1 MDEIVSHSV
10 HTNDP
15 GEDMARKVKCE
26 SCGSPAEGFFCVD
39 CHTILPFSKET
50 DYFTMMQVEKRPCV
64 DLNMLRENFL
74 KVSEVIHPDKYYNA
88 SQEVKDLAITCSSL
102 LNKAYSTLRDP
113 KERIKYL
120 ISIETDKEAPVSSR
134 ASAETMEFF
143 IEASDICNETDS
155 FLKKGGSGDDRKREL
170 RSRLQ
175 EYKKESQGRWNK
187 VLKDIDK
194 IDKEWIITSSGER
207 KPLLRRL
214 LVLSHELSY
223 LTKLQSMLDEMMI
236 ALS

>member
-1 MDEIVSHSV
+1 MDEIITEAVYA
-10 HTNDP
+10 NDP
-15 GEDMARKVKCE
+15 DEEMAKKVKCE
-26 SCGSPAEGFFCVD
+26 SCGSSIEGFFCVD

-50 DYFTMMQVEKRPCV
+50 DYFTMMQVEKRPCI
-64 DLNMLRENFL
+64 DLNKLKENYL
-74 KVSEVIHPDKYYNA
+74 KISEVIHPDKYYNA
-88 SQEVKDLAITCSSL
+88 SADVKELALACSSL

-120 ISIETDKEAPVSSR
+120 ISIETDKEAPVSNR
-134 ASAETMEFF
+134 ASAGTMEFF
-143 IEASDICNETDS
+143 IEASDVCNEADT
-155 FLKKGGSGDDRKREL
+155 FIKKGGSGEDKKREL
-170 RSRLQ
+170 RNRLK
-175 EYKKESQGRWNK
+175 EYKKESQGKWNN

-194 IDKEWIITSSGER
+194 IDNEWVAVLSKEK

>member
-1 MDEIVSHSV
+1 MDEIVTHPV
-10 HTNDP
+10 YTDDP
-15 GEDMARKVKCE
+15 DEEMAKKVKCE
-26 SCGSPAEGFFCVD
+26 SCGSPSEGFFCVD

-50 DYFTMMQVEKRPCV
+50 DYFTMLQVEKRPYV
-64 DLNMLRENFL
+64 DLIRLKENYL
-74 KVSEVIHPDKYYNA
+74 KVSEFIHPDKYYNA
-88 SQEVKDLAITCSSL
+88 SPEVKELALACSSL

-134 ASAETMEFF
+134 ASAGTMEFF
-143 IEASDICNETDS
+143 IEASDVCNEADT
-155 FLKKGGSGDDRKREL
+155 FLKKGGSGEDKKREL
-170 RSRLQ
+170 RNRLQ
-175 EYKKESQGRWNK
+175 EYKKESQGKWNII
-187 VLKDIDK
+187 LKDVDK
-194 IDKEWIITSSGER
+194 IDKEWTVTSSGER

>member
-1 MDEIVSHSV
+1 MDEIITEAVYA
-10 HTNDP
+10 NDP
-15 GEDMARKVKCE
+15 DEEMAKKVKCE
-26 SCGSPAEGFFCVD
+26 SCGSSIEGFFCVD

-64 DLNMLRENFL
+64 DLNKLKENYL
-74 KVSEVIHPDKYYNA
+74 KTSEVIHPDKYYNA
-88 SQEVKDLAITCSSL
+88 SPEVKELALACSSL

-134 ASAETMEFF
+134 ASAGTMEFF
-143 IEASDICNETDS
+143 IEASDVCSEADTFIR
-155 FLKKGGSGDDRKREL
+155 KGGSGEDKKREL
-170 RSRLQ
+170 RNRLQ
-175 EYKKESQGRWNK
+175 EYKKESQVKWNN

-194 IDKEWIITSSGER
+194 IDKEWGAISSVEK

-214 LVLSHELSY
+214 LILSHELSY